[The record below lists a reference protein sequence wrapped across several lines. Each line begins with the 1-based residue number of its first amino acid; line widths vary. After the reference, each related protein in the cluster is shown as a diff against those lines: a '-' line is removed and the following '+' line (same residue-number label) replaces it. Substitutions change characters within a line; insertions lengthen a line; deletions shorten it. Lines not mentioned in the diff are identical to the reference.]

1 MSIEIIAII
10 SVCVTM
16 LGVGAVLAGLIITG
30 QNGLRTEMR
39 EQRKDI
45 KEQGKEIEGVKI
57 ELASLRSTVETYF
70 RVRVDPPQQVAVAE
84 APEGYGS
91 D

>member
-1 MSIEIIAII
+1 MSMEFIAII
-10 SVCVTM
+10 SVGVTM
-16 LGVGAVLAGLIITG
+16 LGVGAALASLIITG

-39 EQRKDI
+39 EQRKEI
-45 KEQGKEIEGVKI
+45 QEQGKEIGGVQV

-70 RVRVDPPQQVAVAE
+70 RVRVDPPLQPAVAE
-84 APEGYGS
+84 APEDYGA